1 MPLATQLI
9 FYQTNF
15 PGETIKQP
23 FCRTRNF
30 FSNFLQYPFPIKK
43 KYTLVVEYL
52 SLYTSILS
60 LFLSLKRIFIK
71 NFKILMILFKACPI
85 NIRIFS
91 LFLNNIYISRLQEEI
106 ELFSSMERSPLE
118 LNRLVM
124 EFACIKTDG
133 RPSNLA
139 KSLKSAGITWFCSPV
154 HPPYC
159 LVLARC
165 SFARKIYRYT
175 KLSIHHELPYR
186 IFISLVSIGHCL
198 TYR

>member
-1 MPLATQLI
+1 
-9 FYQTNF
+9 
-15 PGETIKQP
+15 
-23 FCRTRNF
+23 
-30 FSNFLQYPFPIKK
+30 
-43 KYTLVVEYL
+43 
-52 SLYTSILS
+52 
-60 LFLSLKRIFIK
+60 
-71 NFKILMILFKACPI
+71 MILFKACPI

-139 KSLKSAGITWFCSPV
+139 KSLKSAGVTWFCSPV

-198 TYR
+198 TYRQPTVGPIRAGREYRSPVPRPFQPQCRQHSSRLW

>member
-91 LFLNNIYISRLQEEI
+91 LFLNNIYISITRGDRIILVDGTVSSRVKPTGNGVCVHQNRWPALESCQVVEI
-106 ELFSSMERSPLE
+106 CRYNLVLFSSPSTLLPGSRSLF
-118 LNRLVM
+118 LR
-124 EFACIKTDG
+124 A
-133 RPSNLA
+133 
-139 KSLKSAGITWFCSPV
+139 
-154 HPPYC
+154 
-159 LVLARC
+159 
-165 SFARKIYRYT
+165 
-175 KLSIHHELPYR
+175 
-186 IFISLVSIGHCL
+186 
-198 TYR
+198 

>member
-43 KYTLVVEYL
+43 KYTFVVEYL
-52 SLYTSILS
+52 SLYTSLLS

-71 NFKILMILFKACPI
+71 NFKILMILFKACSI

-91 LFLNNIYISRLQEEI
+91 VFLNNIYISRLQEEI

-139 KSLKSAGITWFCSPV
+139 KSLKSADVTWFCSPV

-159 LVLARC
+159 LVLARVP
-165 SFARKIYRYT
+165 SRVK
-175 KLSIHHELPYR
+175 
-186 IFISLVSIGHCL
+186 FIDTQNSNPSTTNYLIESLFPSYQSAIV
-198 TYR
+198 